1 MRKIWRME
9 ISILKTTKMVCAV
22 NLAHFTFFATDMHPE
37 SVITAYRQQFGADPA
52 IVVRAPGR
60 INLIGEHTDYNE
72 GFVLPAAIDK
82 GIWFAVSP
90 RTDDLLH
97 FQALDFQDSF
107 LGEIK
112 NLKKTEKRWPNY
124 LLGTFSELLKD
135 GYQLGGVNVV
145 FGGNIPTGAGLSS
158 SAAVESGMLFALNEL
173 FGLGLS
179 RPELARLAQRAENN
193 FVGMNCGIMDMF
205 ASLMG
210 KKDHA
215 LKLDCRSLET
225 EYYPVHLPDYTFIL
239 CDSGVKHQLVDS
251 EYNTRRRE
259 CEEGVAVLKT
269 IFPEIHSLR
278 DATPEMIFSE
288 KNRLRD
294 VVFQRC
300 KFVTEENERVLLTC
314 NALKNNDLALFG
326 ELLYQSHE
334 GLQHAYEVTC
344 PETDFLVDETRNDA
358 SVLGTRQMGG
368 GFGGCTLNLVRR
380 DAVPDFQEKMQKAY
394 RGKWNRDL
402 KIYAIEITNGVERH
416 VYVQRLS
423 KVF

>member
-1 MRKIWRME
+1 
-9 ISILKTTKMVCAV
+9 MVCAV
-22 NLAHFTFFATDMHPE
+22 NLAHFTFFAADMYPE
-37 SVITAYRQQFGADPA
+37 SVIQFFHQTFGSAPA
-52 IVVRAPGR
+52 VVVRAPGR

-82 GIWFAVSP
+82 AIWFAVSP
-90 RTDDLLH
+90 RSDAQLH
-97 FQALDFQDSF
+97 FHALDFQDAF
-107 LGEIK
+107 LGQIK
-112 NLKKTEKRWPNY
+112 NLKKAENSWPNY

-135 GYQLGGVNVV
+135 GYQPGGVNVV
-145 FGGNIPTGAGLSS
+145 FGGNIPSGAGLSS

-173 FGLGLS
+173 FGFGLD
-179 RPELARLAQRAENN
+179 RPTLARLAQRAENN

-210 KKDHA
+210 RKNHA

-225 EYYPVHLPDYTFIL
+225 EYFPVNLPDHTFIL

-259 CEEGVAVLKT
+259 CEEGVDILKT

-278 DATPEMIFSE
+278 DATPEMIFLE
-288 KNRLRD
+288 KKRFRD

-300 KFVTEENERVLLTC
+300 TFIAEENERVLNAC
-314 NALKNNDLALFG
+314 NALKNNNLAGFG
-326 ELLYQSHE
+326 TMLYESHD

-344 PETDFLVDETRNDA
+344 PETDFLVAETRNDA
-358 SVLGTRQMGG
+358 AVLGARQMGG

-380 DAVPDFQEKMQKAY
+380 DAVSDFQKKMQTAY
-394 RGKWNRDL
+394 QSKWKNEL
-402 KIYAIEITNGVERH
+402 KIYSAEITNGVETF
-416 VYVQRLS
+416 VAE
-423 KVF
+423 

>member
-1 MRKIWRME
+1 M
-9 ISILKTTKMVCAV
+9 T
-22 NLAHFTFFATDMHPE
+22 NTFSPV
-37 SVITAYRQQFGADPA
+37 SVITAYRQQFGNDPA

-82 GIWFAVSP
+82 ALWFAVSP

-135 GYQLGGVNVV
+135 GHRLGGVNVV
-145 FGGNIPTGAGLSS
+145 FSGNIPTGAGLSS

-173 FGLGLS
+173 FGLGLE
-179 RPELARLAQRAENN
+179 RPALARLAQRAENN

-215 LKLDCRSLET
+215 LLLDCRSLET
-225 EYYPVHLPDYTFIL
+225 EYFPVNLPNYVFML

-259 CEEGVAVLKT
+259 CEAGVAV
-269 IFPEIHSLR
+269 INSVFPGIRSLR

-288 KNRLRD
+288 KGHLSE

-300 KFVTEENERVLLTC
+300 KFVAEENARVHTAC
-314 NALKNNDLALFG
+314 NALKNNDLVLFG

-334 GLQHAYEVTC
+334 GLQHAYAVTC
-344 PETDFLVDETRNDA
+344 PETDFLVDETRNNA
-358 SVLGTRQMGG
+358 AVLGARQMGG

-380 DAVPDFQEKMQKAY
+380 DAVSDFQQQMQKVY
-394 RGKWNRDL
+394 REKWGRDL
-402 KIYAIEITNGVERH
+402 RTYAVEITNGVERH
-416 VYVQRLS
+416 VYEGLWPMNATA
-423 KVF
+423 

>member
-1 MRKIWRME
+1 M
-9 ISILKTTKMVCAV
+9 T
-22 NLAHFTFFATDMHPE
+22 NTFSPA
-37 SVITAYRQQFGADPA
+37 SVISAYRQLFGNDPA

-82 GIWFAVSP
+82 AVWFAVSP
-90 RTDDLLH
+90 HTDDLLH
-97 FQALDFQDSF
+97 FQALDLQDSF

-112 NLKKTEKRWPNY
+112 NLEKTEKRWPNY
-124 LLGTFSELLKD
+124 LLGTFAELLKD
-135 GYQLGGVNVV
+135 GHRPSGVNVV
-145 FGGNIPTGAGLSS
+145 FGGDIPTGAGLSS

-173 FGLGLS
+173 FGLGLE
-179 RPELARLAQRAENN
+179 RPALALLAQRAENN
-193 FVGMNCGIMDMF
+193 FVGMNCGIMDMY

-210 KKDHA
+210 RKNHA
-215 LKLDCRSLET
+215 LLLDCRSLET
-225 EYYPVHLPDYTFIL
+225 EYFPVHLPDHTFIL

-251 EYNTRRRE
+251 EYNTRRQE

-269 IFPEIHSLR
+269 VFPEIRSLR

-288 KNRLRD
+288 KNRLGA

-300 KFVTEENERVLLTC
+300 KFVSEENARVLMAC

-344 PETDFLVDETRNDA
+344 PETDFLVDETRNDT
-358 SVLGTRQMGG
+358 SVLGARQMGG

-380 DAVPDFQEKMQKAY
+380 DAVLDFQQKMQKVY
-394 RGKWNRDL
+394 RKKWGRDL
-402 KIYAIEITNGVERH
+402 RIYAVEITNGVERH
-416 VYVQRLS
+416 VYEDS
-423 KVF
+423 WPMNATA